1 MFVLLSDFWHGRF
14 FCNFRFIWGY
24 SGNLP
29 TNNHMQHALSMRSV
43 CLYQKFLRNLRKD
56 QNISNTMVLKKIL
69 LVIVIAMVGTLS
81 ALAQDVD
88 SLQVDSTEI
97 SIDSLVVKLN
107 TLQRNYDYL
116 YCDLEL
122 NKAQLELKD
131 LSNSI
136 SISSNS
142 LLISYYQGR
151 YDRDLYDSYSRL
163 YESDQKALNSA
174 CKKVDAV
181 KLLVVSKALTSNF
194 TEQEI
199 SVITKA
205 IGLLDSSIANV
216 ESTLRHFK
224 VVIDAYRSLR

>member
-1 MFVLLSDFWHGRF
+1 MKYH
-14 FCNFRFIWGY
+14 
-24 SGNLP
+24 
-29 TNNHMQHALSMRSV
+29 
-43 CLYQKFLRNLRKD
+43 
-56 QNISNTMVLKKIL
+56 NISNSKVMKRTL
-69 LVIVIAMVGTLS
+69 LIIVIAMVGSLN
-81 ALAQDVD
+81 AIAQEIESV
-88 SLQVDSTEI
+88 QIDSTEI

-136 SISSNS
+136 SIASNA
-142 LLISYYQGR
+142 LLISYYQEN

-163 YESDQKALNSA
+163 YESYLKNLDAS
-174 CKKVDAV
+174 CDKVEVV
-181 KLLVVSKALTSNF
+181 KLAVVSKALTSNF

-199 SVITKA
+199 SIITKA

-216 ESTLRHFK
+216 ESSLKHFK
-224 VVIDAYRSLR
+224 VIIDGYRSLRW

>member
-1 MFVLLSDFWHGRF
+1 
-14 FCNFRFIWGY
+14 
-24 SGNLP
+24 
-29 TNNHMQHALSMRSV
+29 MQHALSMRSV

-56 QNISNTMVLKKIL
+56 QNISNTMVMKKIL

-163 YESDQKALNSA
+163 YESNQKALNSA
-174 CKKVDAV
+174 CEKVDAV

>member
-1 MFVLLSDFWHGRF
+1 MK
-14 FCNFRFIWGY
+14 Y
-24 SGNLP
+24 
-29 TNNHMQHALSMRSV
+29 
-43 CLYQKFLRNLRKD
+43 
-56 QNISNTMVLKKIL
+56 QNISNSKVMKRTL
-69 LVIVIAMVGTLS
+69 LMIVIVMVGSLN
-81 ALAQDVD
+81 AIAQETESV
-88 SLQVDSTEI
+88 QIDSTEI

-163 YESDQKALNSA
+163 YESNQKALNSA
-174 CKKVDAV
+174 CEKVDAV

>member
-1 MFVLLSDFWHGRF
+1 
-14 FCNFRFIWGY
+14 
-24 SGNLP
+24 
-29 TNNHMQHALSMRSV
+29 MRSV
-43 CLYQKFLRNLRKD
+43 CLYQKILRNLRKD
-56 QNISNTMVLKKIL
+56 QNISNIMVMKKIL

-88 SLQVDSTEI
+88 SLQIDSTET
-97 SIDSLVVKLN
+97 SLDSLVVKLN

-136 SISSNS
+136 SIASNS
-142 LLISYYQGR
+142 LLISYYQGK

-163 YESDQKALNSA
+163 YESYLKNLDSS
-174 CKKVDAV
+174 CDKVEVV
-181 KLLVVSKALTSNF
+181 KLAVVSKALTSNF

-199 SVITKA
+199 SVITNT

-216 ESTLRHFK
+216 ESTLKHFK
-224 VVIDAYRSLR
+224 VVIDGYRSLRW

>member
-1 MFVLLSDFWHGRF
+1 
-14 FCNFRFIWGY
+14 
-24 SGNLP
+24 
-29 TNNHMQHALSMRSV
+29 MQHALSMRSV

-56 QNISNTMVLKKIL
+56 QNISNTMVMKKIL

-163 YESDQKALNSA
+163 YESNQKALNSA
-174 CKKVDAV
+174 CEKVDAV

-199 SVITKA
+199 SVITET
-205 IGLLDSSIANV
+205 IGLLDSLIANV

>member
-1 MFVLLSDFWHGRF
+1 
-14 FCNFRFIWGY
+14 
-24 SGNLP
+24 
-29 TNNHMQHALSMRSV
+29 
-43 CLYQKFLRNLRKD
+43 
-56 QNISNTMVLKKIL
+56 MVMKKIL
-69 LVIVIAMVGTLS
+69 LVIVIAMVGTLN

-88 SLQVDSTEI
+88 SLQIDSTET
-97 SIDSLVVKLN
+97 SLDSLVVKLN

-136 SISSNS
+136 SIASNS
-142 LLISYYQGR
+142 LLISYYQGK

-163 YESDQKALNSA
+163 YESYLNNLDSTYD
-174 CKKVDAV
+174 KVDAV
-181 KLLVVSKALTSNF
+181 KLLVVGKALTSNF

-199 SVITKA
+199 SIITKT

-216 ESTLRHFK
+216 ESSLNHFK
-224 VVIDAYRSLR
+224 VVIDGYRKLRW

>member
-1 MFVLLSDFWHGRF
+1 
-14 FCNFRFIWGY
+14 
-24 SGNLP
+24 
-29 TNNHMQHALSMRSV
+29 MRSV

-56 QNISNTMVLKKIL
+56 QNISNIMVMKKIL

-88 SLQVDSTEI
+88 SLQIDSTET
-97 SIDSLVVKLN
+97 SLDSLVVKLN

-136 SISSNS
+136 SIASNS
-142 LLISYYQGR
+142 LLISYYQGK

-163 YESDQKALNSA
+163 YESYLKNLDSS
-174 CKKVDAV
+174 CDKVEVV
-181 KLLVVSKALTSNF
+181 KLAVISKALTSNF

-199 SVITKA
+199 GVITKT

-216 ESTLRHFK
+216 ESSLKHFK
-224 VVIDAYRSLR
+224 VVIDGYRRLRW

>member
-1 MFVLLSDFWHGRF
+1 MF
-14 FCNFRFIWGY
+14 
-24 SGNLP
+24 
-29 TNNHMQHALSMRSV
+29 
-43 CLYQKFLRNLRKD
+43 YQKFLRNLRKD
-56 QNISNTMVLKKIL
+56 QNISNIMVMKKIL

-88 SLQVDSTEI
+88 SLQIDSTET
-97 SIDSLVVKLN
+97 SLDSLVVKLN

-136 SISSNS
+136 SIASNS
-142 LLISYYQGR
+142 LLISYYQGKF
-151 YDRDLYDSYSRL
+151 DRDLYDSYSRL
-163 YESDQKALNSA
+163 YESYLNNLDSTYD
-174 CKKVDAV
+174 KVDAV
-181 KLLVVSKALTSNF
+181 KLLVVGKALTSNF

-199 SVITKA
+199 SIITKT

-216 ESTLRHFK
+216 ESSLNHFK
-224 VVIDAYRSLR
+224 VVIDGYRKLRW

>member
-1 MFVLLSDFWHGRF
+1 MK
-14 FCNFRFIWGY
+14 Y
-24 SGNLP
+24 
-29 TNNHMQHALSMRSV
+29 
-43 CLYQKFLRNLRKD
+43 
-56 QNISNTMVLKKIL
+56 QNISNSKVMKRTL
-69 LVIVIAMVGTLS
+69 LMIVIVMVGSLN
-81 ALAQDVD
+81 AIAQETESV
-88 SLQVDSTEI
+88 QIDSTEI

-136 SISSNS
+136 SIASNA
-142 LLISYYQGR
+142 LLISYYQGK

-163 YESDQKALNSA
+163 YESYLKNLDSS
-174 CKKVDAV
+174 CDKVEVV
-181 KLLVVSKALTSNF
+181 KLAVVSKALTSNF

-199 SVITKA
+199 SVVTKT

-216 ESTLRHFK
+216 ESSLKHFK
-224 VVIDAYRSLR
+224 VVIDGYRSLRW

>member
-1 MFVLLSDFWHGRF
+1 
-14 FCNFRFIWGY
+14 
-24 SGNLP
+24 
-29 TNNHMQHALSMRSV
+29 MRSD

-56 QNISNTMVLKKIL
+56 QNISNIMVMKKIL
-69 LVIVIAMVGTLS
+69 LVIVIAMVGTLN

-88 SLQVDSTEI
+88 SLQIDSTET
-97 SIDSLVVKLN
+97 SLDSLVVKLN

-136 SISSNS
+136 SIASNS
-142 LLISYYQGR
+142 LLISYYQGK

-163 YESDQKALNSA
+163 YESYLNNLDSTYD
-174 CKKVDAV
+174 KVDAV
-181 KLLVVSKALTSNF
+181 KLLVVGKALTSNF

-199 SVITKA
+199 SIITKT

-216 ESTLRHFK
+216 ESSLNHFK
-224 VVIDAYRSLR
+224 VVIDGYRKLRW

>member
-1 MFVLLSDFWHGRF
+1 
-14 FCNFRFIWGY
+14 
-24 SGNLP
+24 
-29 TNNHMQHALSMRSV
+29 MRSV

-56 QNISNTMVLKKIL
+56 QNISNIMVMKNIL

-88 SLQVDSTEI
+88 SLQIDSTET
-97 SIDSLVVKLN
+97 SLDSLVVKLN

-136 SISSNS
+136 SIASNS
-142 LLISYYQGR
+142 LLISYYQGK

-163 YESDQKALNSA
+163 YESYLKNLDSS
-174 CKKVDAV
+174 CDKVEVV
-181 KLLVVSKALTSNF
+181 KLAVVSKALTSNF

-199 SVITKA
+199 GVITKT
-205 IGLLDSSIANV
+205 IGLLDSLIANA
-216 ESTLRHFK
+216 ESSLKHFK
-224 VVIDAYRSLR
+224 VVIDGYRNLRW

>member
-1 MFVLLSDFWHGRF
+1 
-14 FCNFRFIWGY
+14 
-24 SGNLP
+24 
-29 TNNHMQHALSMRSV
+29 
-43 CLYQKFLRNLRKD
+43 
-56 QNISNTMVLKKIL
+56 MVMKKIL

-88 SLQVDSTEI
+88 SLQIDSTET
-97 SIDSLVVKLN
+97 SLDSLVVKLN

-136 SISSNS
+136 SIASNS
-142 LLISYYQGR
+142 LLISYYQGKF
-151 YDRDLYDSYSRL
+151 DRDLYDSYSRL
-163 YESDQKALNSA
+163 YESYLNNLDSTYD
-174 CKKVDAV
+174 KVDAV
-181 KLLVVSKALTSNF
+181 KLLVVGKALTSNF

-199 SVITKA
+199 SIITKT

-216 ESTLRHFK
+216 ESSLNHFK
-224 VVIDAYRSLR
+224 VVIDGYRKLRW

>member
-1 MFVLLSDFWHGRF
+1 
-14 FCNFRFIWGY
+14 
-24 SGNLP
+24 
-29 TNNHMQHALSMRSV
+29 MRSV
-43 CLYQKFLRNLRKD
+43 CLYQKFSRNLRKD
-56 QNISNTMVLKKIL
+56 QNISNIMVMKKIL
-69 LVIVIAMVGTLS
+69 LVIVIAMVGTLN

-88 SLQVDSTEI
+88 SLQIDSTET
-97 SIDSLVVKLN
+97 SLDSLVVKLN

-136 SISSNS
+136 SIASNS
-142 LLISYYQGR
+142 LLISYYQGK

-163 YESDQKALNSA
+163 YESYLNNLDSTYD
-174 CKKVDAV
+174 KVDAV
-181 KLLVVSKALTSNF
+181 KLLVVGKALTSNF

-199 SVITKA
+199 SIITKT

-216 ESTLRHFK
+216 ESSLNHFK
-224 VVIDAYRSLR
+224 VVIDGYRKLRW

>member
-1 MFVLLSDFWHGRF
+1 
-14 FCNFRFIWGY
+14 
-24 SGNLP
+24 
-29 TNNHMQHALSMRSV
+29 
-43 CLYQKFLRNLRKD
+43 
-56 QNISNTMVLKKIL
+56 MVMKKIL

-88 SLQVDSTEI
+88 SLQIDSTEK
-97 SIDSLVVKLN
+97 SLDSLVVKLN

-136 SISSNS
+136 SIASNS
-142 LLISYYQGR
+142 LLISYYQGK

-163 YESDQKALNSA
+163 YESYLNNLDSTYD
-174 CKKVDAV
+174 KVDAV
-181 KLLVVSKALTSNF
+181 KLLVVGKALTSNF

-199 SVITKA
+199 SIITKT

-216 ESTLRHFK
+216 ESSLNHFK
-224 VVIDAYRSLR
+224 VVIDGYRKLRW